1 MKLAFVTHAEHPK
14 LRETVPDIWPEFMA
28 HDPVVQSF
36 WPQLYDQYPDFQLWV
51 VDRDAG
57 RRATV
62 GYACSVPVGWN
73 GTPSPRGIDWALTD
87 GVEATPTTL
96 CAIVA
101 GVVPDYRGPGHRR
114 DDPPA
119 ARRDRRG
126 SRPRRAGGAGAADV
140 EGPLSARRAR
150 PLRRLAARRRPP
162 VRPVATHARAARRRA
177 RGDGSALDDDLGPSR
192 GVGGV
197 DGDGVPRGRQ
207 LRRAGRPRSG
217 PLQERPRRVRRAQH
231 LDVLLGSRASLA

>member
-1 MKLAFVTHAEHPK
+1 MKLAFVTHAEHPE
-14 LRETVPDIWPEFMA
+14 LRKTVPDIWPEFMA

-87 GVEATPTTL
+87 GVEAAPTTL

-101 GVVPDYRGPGHRR
+101 GVVPDYRGLGI
-114 DDPPA
+114 A
-119 ARRDRRG
+119 
-126 SRPRRAGGAGAADV
+126 
-140 EGPLSARRAR
+140 ETI
-150 PLRRLAARRRPP
+150 
-162 VRPVATHARAARRRA
+162 VRPTWKERYPLVALDRYVGWR
-177 RGDGSALDDDLGPSR
+177 RGDGLPFDPWLRTHERLGGELVALAPRSMTISGPRAEWEEWTGMVFPEDGNYIVPGALVPVHFKNGR
-192 GVGGV
+192 GVYV
-197 DGDGVPRGRQ
+197 EPNIW
-207 LRRAGRPRSG
+207 
-217 PLQERPRRVRRAQH
+217 VRHAF
-231 LDVLLGSRASLA
+231 